1 MKIFVRVLSERWKSL
16 ERESDLMFDVTLL
29 CWYCI
34 DVSVCMKINPNH
46 LVISSCRYYLT
57 E

>member
-16 ERESDLMFDVTLL
+16 ERESGLMFDVTLL